1 MLKFATIGTSW
12 ITEQMI
18 EAARLTQRYQLK
30 AVYSRHSNTA
40 KKIADTFQAD
50 YYTEE
55 LNNILY
61 DPAIDLIYIASP
73 NSLHYTQAKMAVA
86 AGKHVIVE
94 KPIVATTREWRELFT
109 LADQKKVYIFE
120 GAMHYHNRNYKRLR
134 QLILKKIEETEYPLL
149 GANFNFCQYSSRYDT
164 YLEAKENKWPVPNV
178 FNAEYQGG
186 TLMDLGIYPLYIA
199 LDLFG
204 MPKSVRYHAVDDGE
218 QIDLFG
224 TIILQYAKTQITIVI
239 SKAVYSQMPSE
250 IYIGDE
256 TFIIKDISRI
266 TDAQLVNREGEVSQ
280 IIDYKPANPMYDEL
294 LNFAE
299 IIENKDNIH
308 NEVRYESWRQ
318 LSLQV
323 TQTMELLRQS
333 AKLF

>member
-12 ITEQMI
+12 ITQQMI
-18 EAARLTQRYQLK
+18 EAARMTQRYQLK
-30 AVYSRHSNTA
+30 AVYSRHIDTA
-40 KKIADTFQAD
+40 KKLADSFQAD

-61 DPAIDLIYIASP
+61 DPAIDIIYIASP
-73 NSLHYTQAKMAVA
+73 NSLHYEQAKLAVA
-86 AGKHVIVE
+86 AGKHIIVE
-94 KPIVATTREWRELFT
+94 KPIVSTTQELRELFS
-109 LADQKKVYIFE
+109 LADQVGVYVFE

-134 QLILKKIEETEYPLL
+134 QMILKKIEGTEYPLL
-149 GANFNFCQYSSRYDT
+149 GANFNFCQFSSRYDT
-164 YLEAKENKWPVPNV
+164 YLEAKEEEWQVPNV
-178 FNAEYQGG
+178 FNADYHGG
-186 TLMDLGIYPLYIA
+186 TLMDLGVYPLYIA

-204 MPKSVRYHAVDDGE
+204 MPKSVRYHAVDDGK

-224 TIILQYAKTQITIVI
+224 TIILQYEKAQINIVI

-250 IYIGDE
+250 IYVGDE
-256 TFIIKDISRI
+256 TFVIEDISRI
-266 TDAQLVNREGEVSQ
+266 TDAKLVNRKGEMVQ

-294 LNFAE
+294 LNFVE
-299 IIENKDNIH
+299 MIENKDSIH

>member
-164 YLEAKENKWPVPNV
+164 YLETKENKWPVPNV

>member
-1 MLKFATIGTSW
+1 
-12 ITEQMI
+12 
-18 EAARLTQRYQLK
+18 
-30 AVYSRHSNTA
+30 
-40 KKIADTFQAD
+40 
-50 YYTEE
+50 
-55 LNNILY
+55 
-61 DPAIDLIYIASP
+61 
-73 NSLHYTQAKMAVA
+73 
-86 AGKHVIVE
+86 
-94 KPIVATTREWRELFT
+94 
-109 LADQKKVYIFE
+109 
-120 GAMHYHNRNYKRLR
+120 MHYHNRNYKRLR